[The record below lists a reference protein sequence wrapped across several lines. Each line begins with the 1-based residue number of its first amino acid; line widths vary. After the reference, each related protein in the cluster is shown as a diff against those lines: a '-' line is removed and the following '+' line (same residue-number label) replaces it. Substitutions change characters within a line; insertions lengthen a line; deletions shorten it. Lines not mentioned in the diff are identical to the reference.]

1 MTLTWEHCPTGGVLI
16 VSKLKKKDK
25 QNLTLMTPFGN
36 VVSWPKIWLIILP
49 WEHCPT
55 GSVFIVAKFKQIQT
69 KSNPNDSHLRTL
81 SVGQNVV
88 NDSPLGA
95 LSHWGVFIVAKLK
108 QIQTKSNPNDSHLGT
123 LSVGQ
128 NVVNDSPFGALSH
141 WRRVYCS
148 QIKTNTNK
156 I

>member
-1 MTLTWEHCPTGGVLI
+1 MW
-16 VSKLKKKDK
+16 
-25 QNLTLMTPFGN
+25 LM
-36 VVSWPKIWLIILP
+36 ILP

-55 GSVFIVAKFKQIQT
+55 GGVFMVAKLKQIQT

-95 LSHWGVFIVAKLK
+95 LSR
-108 QIQTKSNPNDSHLGT
+108 
-123 LSVGQ
+123 
-128 NVVNDSPFGALSH
+128 
-141 WRRVYCS
+141 WRYAHSS
-148 QIKTNTNK
+148 QINTNTNK